1 MPFENNKTIK
11 NHLFFIV
18 LAYAML
24 NLTGTCTGE
33 SKLFYTL
40 PFQFGITTGTV
51 LEREENGQ

>member
-11 NHLFFIV
+11 KSLIFHCTGF
-18 LAYAML
+18 
-24 NLTGTCTGE
+24 TGTCTGE